1 MSATPALALLQ
12 REGVAHT
19 VHSYEIEPPSG
30 PEAHRG
36 ERVAYG
42 TAAAAALGVD
52 PARLFKTLVVTL
64 DGARAAPGAPG
75 APGAGVRLS
84 AGVSLGVAVLPS
96 AASAS
101 MKLIAAALG
110 AKRAALADAAT
121 VQRVTGY
128 VVGGVSPLGSRRA
141 LPMVIDASA
150 TLHAT
155 ILVSA
160 GQRGLSI
167 ELAPADLQRL
177 AAATVAPI
185 HEGT

>member
-64 DGARAAPGAPG
+64 DGARAAPGV
-75 APGAGVRLS
+75 PGAGVRLS

-101 MKLIAAALG
+101 MKLVAEALG

-141 LPMVIDASA
+141 LPTVIDASA
-150 TLHAT
+150 IRHAT

-185 HEGT
+185 HEGS

>member
-64 DGARAAPGAPG
+64 DGAHG

-101 MKLIAAALG
+101 MKLVAAALG

-141 LPMVIDASA
+141 LPTVIDASA
-150 TLHAT
+150 LRHAT

>member
-1 MSATPALALLQ
+1 
-12 REGVAHT
+12 V
-19 VHSYEIEPPSG
+19 
-30 PEAHRG
+30 HRG
-36 ERVAYG
+36 AKVAYG

-64 DGARAAPGAPG
+64 EGANAAPGAGP
-75 APGAGVRLS
+75 
-84 AGVSLGVAVLPS
+84 SLGVAVLPS

-101 MKLIAAALG
+101 MKLVAQALG

-128 VVGGVSPLGSRRA
+128 VLGGVSPLGSRRP
-141 LPMVIDASA
+141 LPTVIDSSA
-150 TLHAT
+150 ADHTS

-167 ELAPADLQRL
+167 ELAPADLQRV
-177 AAATVAPI
+177 AGATLAPI
-185 HEGT
+185 HEAT

>member
-1 MSATPALALLQ
+1 MSATPAIALLL
-12 REGVAHT
+12 RDGVAHT
-19 VHSYEIEPPSG
+19 VHSYEIEAPSG
-30 PEAHRG
+30 PDAHRG
-36 ERVAYG
+36 AKVAYG

-64 DGARAAPGAPG
+64 EGAEI
-75 APGAGVRLS
+75 APGAGP
-84 AGVSLGVAVLPS
+84 SLGVVVLPS
-96 AASAS
+96 AFTAS
-101 MKLIAAALG
+101 MKLVAQALG

-128 VVGGVSPLGSRRA
+128 VLGGVSPLGSRRA
-141 LPMVIDASA
+141 LPTVIDFSA
-150 TLHAT
+150 TGHAS

-177 AAATVAPI
+177 AGAALAPI
-185 HEGT
+185 HEAT